1 MYPEAEAYLA
11 LPLLAT
17 YPHEYSTWEQFW
29 EYIVCT
35 CKKDIF
41 PPLFWGVCWGRG
53 SYNSIWTPEHAQN
66 SNLIFWPAGPNI
78 Y

>member
-1 MYPEAEAYLA
+1 MYPEAKAYLA

-35 CKKDIF
+35 CKKDI
-41 PPLFWGVCWGRG
+41 PAPSFWGCVLGVRVRP
-53 SYNSIWTPEHAQN
+53 ITLFE
-66 SNLIFWPAGPNI
+66 NLSMHKILI
-78 Y
+78 

>member
-1 MYPEAEAYLA
+1 MYSEAEAYLL

-35 CKKDIF
+35 CKKGIP
-41 PPLFWGVCWGRG
+41 PPLFFGVCVGG
-53 SYNSIWTPEHAQN
+53 YGPITLFEHL
-66 SNLIFWPAGPNI
+66 SMHKILI
-78 Y
+78 